1 VVGSS
6 YFTRLLLSSTLHSSV
21 PDSAIIM
28 PAEAANGNSV
38 LDGLRNMEELAALGQ
53 FLFCFGTDVLSLPDF
68 DREVCVLLHI

>member
-1 VVGSS
+1 
-6 YFTRLLLSSTLHSSV
+6 
-21 PDSAIIM
+21 M